1 MPESSEAAVQAQEY
15 LATLFTVRDDAINT
29 DSEAFD
35 LDHSGVWQGSI
46 TWVVMRRACEGL

>member
-15 LATLFTVRDDAINT
+15 LATLFIVRDDAINT

-35 LDHSGVWQGSI
+35 LDHSGVW
-46 TWVVMRRACEGL
+46 